1 MKRKIGI
8 IGGTFNPIHMG
19 HLIMAE
25 QALHEFGLDKI
36 LFIPTGISH
45 FKDQNV
51 VLDKEIRVRMTAG
64 AIKENPNFELSTI
77 EADRPGNSYTY
88 ETLNEL
94 KTANPE
100 TELYLIIGADNLFQI
115 EYWKEPAKIMADA
128 VIIVAVR
135 SGQNVGDLEDKADRL
150 KEMYKADVRLLKM
163 PYIDISSTDIRQRIK
178 EGKSIRYFVADD
190 TRKYI
195 EDNNLYR

>member
-1 MKRKIGI
+1 MKKKIGI

>member
-1 MKRKIGI
+1 
-8 IGGTFNPIHMG
+8 MG

>member
-25 QALHEFGLDKI
+25 QALHEFGLDKV

-64 AIKENPNFELSTI
+64 AIKENPSFELSTI